1 MVDCVWMRDGA
12 GDVRKRINQ
21 DIPQAGSHHAMSG
34 KTLSMHG
41 CYRSQKH
48 LGVEF
53 GEGVALIA
61 SAVLLFL
68 QEKPQGQHI
77 LRMSIVSLRQRV
89 KKLGLGFCEN

>member
-1 MVDCVWMRDGA
+1 MR
-12 GDVRKRINQ
+12 KIINR

-34 KTLSMHG
+34 KTLSME

-48 LGVEF
+48 LGVGF

-68 QEKPQGQHI
+68 QEKHQGKQI
-77 LRMSIVSLRQRV
+77 LMTSIVSLRQ
-89 KKLGLGFCEN
+89 